1 MTKFGIDSPIQ
12 EIVQYAQGSPSLE
25 ALENLF
31 NAYKSSIETIDKKDQ
46 SGTVSALSAVAEIAK
61 AGIPSVQA
69 CLLTVLPPI
78 LAACGDKKS
87 TSETRKAAEE
97 AVQAI
102 AKHISPNALREI
114 LPMLYAALDSSC
126 KWQTRVAALNAI
138 ASFGDHAPEQ
148 LSHAMP
154 DVMPEVSKCV
164 VELKQEVCDAAEKAL
179 VAVCDVVGNRYL
191 YIIVNYIVILNILQR
206 IFSVV

>member
-1 MTKFGIDSPIQ
+1 MTIINCDSPVQ
-12 EIVQYAQGSPSLE
+12 EIIKYASAAPAID
-25 ALENLF
+25 ALEKIF
-31 NAYKSSIETIDKKDQ
+31 SDYKIKIETIDKKDQ
-46 SGTVSALSAVAEIAK
+46 SGTVGALNAVTALANAK
-61 AGIPSVQA
+61 VPFLQA
-69 CLLTVLPPI
+69 CLSSVLPPI
-78 LAACGDKKS
+78 LSACGDKKS
-87 TSETRKAAEE
+87 TAETRKAAEE

-102 AKHISPNALREI
+102 ATHISPNALREI

-164 VELKQEVCDAAEKAL
+164 VELKQEVCEAAEKAL
-179 VAVCDVVGNRYL
+179 VAVCEVVGNR
-191 YIIVNYIVILNILQR
+191 
-206 IFSVV
+206 

>member
-1 MTKFGIDSPIQ
+1 MTKITLDSPVQ
-12 EIVQYAQGSPSLE
+12 EIINYGKGSPSIE
-25 ALENLF
+25 SLENLF
-31 NAYKSSIETIDKKDQ
+31 NAYKGKIETIDKKDQ
-46 SGTVSALSAVAEIAK
+46 SGTVNALKAITEIAK
-61 AGIPSVQA
+61 ANIPSVQA
-69 CLLTVLPPI
+69 CLLNVLPPI

-87 TSETRKAAEE
+87 SSETRKSAEE
-97 AVQAI
+97 AVIAI

-114 LPMLYAALDSSC
+114 LPHLYAALDSSC

-148 LSHAMP
+148 LSHSMP

-179 VAVCDVVGNRYL
+179 VAVCEVVGNR
-191 YIIVNYIVILNILQR
+191 
-206 IFSVV
+206 

>member
-1 MTKFGIDSPIQ
+1 MTKISQDSPVQDI
-12 EIVQYAQGSPSLE
+12 IQYAKETPSLPNIE
-25 ALENLF
+25 SIF
-31 NAYKSSIETIDKKDQ
+31 NAYKGKIETIDKKDQ
-46 SGTVSALSAVAEIAK
+46 SGTVGALTAVTELAK
-61 AGIPSVQA
+61 AKIPAVQPY
-69 CLLTVLPPI
+69 LLSVLPPI
-78 LAACGDKKS
+78 LQACGDKKS
-87 TSETRKAAEE
+87 TAETRKASEE
-97 AVQAI
+97 AVLAI
-102 AKHISPNALREI
+102 SNQISPNALREI

-179 VAVCDVVGNRYL
+179 VAVCEVVGNR
-191 YIIVNYIVILNILQR
+191 
-206 IFSVV
+206 

>member
-1 MTKFGIDSPIQ
+1 MAVKRFAAIFGFEKKMTKITIDSP
-12 EIVQYAQGSPSLE
+12 VQDIIKYAQGTPAIES
-25 ALENLF
+25 LENLF
-31 NAYKSSIETIDKKDQ
+31 NAYKTKIETIDKKDQ
-46 SGTVSALSAVAEIAK
+46 SGTISALNAIIEIAK
-61 AGIPSVQA
+61 ANIPSVQA
-69 CLLTVLPPI
+69 CLLNVLPPT

-87 TSETRKAAEE
+87 TAETRKAAEE

-102 AKHISPNALREI
+102 AKQISPNALREI

-164 VELKQEVCDAAEKAL
+164 VELKQEVCEAAEKAL
-179 VAVCDVVGNRYL
+179 VAVCEVVGNRY
-191 YIIVNYIVILNILQR
+191 VG
-206 IFSVV
+206 F